1 MPDLSS
7 FSALL
12 DVKETFFTVL
22 GHNVSY
28 VEFIGTIFGLIS
40 VFLAAR
46 ANIFTWPT
54 GIINAIFFLAIFYQ
68 IHLYSDM
75 FLQMYF
81 CGMGV
86 YGWFTW
92 KYRAEHK
99 LSAIRTLTN
108 SNRLQLAAG
117 IAAVTLLLGTLISQI
132 HLLLPQIFEKP
143 ASYPYIDTFIAV
155 SSVLA
160 VILLARRIFET
171 WVLWILVDITS
182 IGLYSVKGVKL
193 IAVEYIIF
201 LCLAMLGVFS
211 WYRLWKEEDLVTGS
225 QTSPGG

>member
-1 MPDLSS
+1 MLDLSS
-7 FSALL
+7 LTMLF
-12 DVKETFFTVL
+12 DVKETFFTVFE
-22 GHNVSY
+22 HPVSY
-28 VEFIGTIFGLIS
+28 VEFIGTVLGLIS

-54 GIINAIFFLAIFYQ
+54 GIANAIFFLVIFYQ

-92 KYRAEHK
+92 KYKAEHQQ
-99 LSAIRTLTN
+99 SAIRTLSN
-108 SNRLQLAAG
+108 SNRLKLAAF
-117 IAAVTLLLGTLISQI
+117 IAVVTLVIGTLISKI
-132 HLLLPQIFEKP
+132 HLLLPQVFDHP
-143 ASYPYIDTFIAV
+143 ASYPYIDTFVAI

-171 WVLWILVDITS
+171 WVLWVLVDITS

-193 IAVEYIIF
+193 IALEYVIF
-201 LCLAMLGVFS
+201 LALAVLGVAS
-211 WYRLWKEEDLVTGS
+211 WYRLWRKEELVTVE
-225 QTSPGG
+225 

>member
-1 MPDLSS
+1 MIDLSS
-7 FSALL
+7 LQALF
-12 DVKETFFTVL
+12 DVKETFFTVFE
-22 GHNVSY
+22 HPVSY
-28 VEFIGTIFGLIS
+28 VEFIGTVLGLIS

-54 GIINAIFFLAIFYQ
+54 GIANAIFFLVIFYQ
-68 IHLYSDM
+68 IQLYSDM

-92 KYRAEHK
+92 KYKAEHQQN
-99 LSAIRTLTN
+99 AIRTLTN
-108 SNRLQLAAG
+108 PNRLKLAAF
-117 IAAVTLLLGTLISQI
+117 IVTVVLIVGTLISQI
-132 HLLLPQIFEKP
+132 HLLLPQIFVKP
-143 ASYPYIDTFIAV
+143 ASYPYIDTFIAI

-193 IAVEYIIF
+193 IALEFVIF
-201 LCLAMLGVFS
+201 LALAMLGILS
-211 WYRLWKEEDLVTGS
+211 WYRLWRKEEIVKVE
-225 QTSPGG
+225 

>member
-7 FSALL
+7 LSLL
-12 DVKETFFTVL
+12 FDVKETFFTVL
-22 GHNVSY
+22 EHPVSY
-28 VEFIGTIFGLIS
+28 VEFIGTVLGLIS

-54 GIINAIFFLAIFYQ
+54 GIANAIFFMVIFYQ

-81 CGMGV
+81 CAMGV

-92 KYRAEHK
+92 KYKAEHAQSEIQT
-99 LSAIRTLTN
+99 LSNT
-108 SNRLQLAAG
+108 NRLKLAALVV
-117 IAAVTLLLGTLISQI
+117 ITVVVIGTLISQI
-132 HLLLPQIFEKP
+132 HLLLPQIFDHP
-143 ASYPYIDTFIAV
+143 ASYPYIDTFVAV

-171 WVLWILVDITS
+171 WVLWVAVDITS
-182 IGLYSVKGVKL
+182 IGLYAVKGVKL
-193 IAVEYIIF
+193 IAVEYVIF
-201 LCLAMLGVFS
+201 LALALLGILS
-211 WYRLWKEEDLVTGS
+211 WRKLWLSRATATAG
-225 QTSPGG
+225 

>member
-7 FSALL
+7 LSLL
-12 DVKETFFTVL
+12 FDVKETFFTVL
-22 GHNVSY
+22 EHPVSY
-28 VEFIGTIFGLIS
+28 VEFIGTVLGLIS

-54 GIINAIFFLAIFYQ
+54 GIANAIFFMVIFYQ

-81 CGMGV
+81 CAMGV

-92 KYRAEHK
+92 KYRAEHAQ
-99 LSAIRTLTN
+99 SDIRTLSNT
-108 SNRLQLAAG
+108 NRLRLAAVVAG
-117 IAAVTLLLGTLISQI
+117 AVLIIGTLISQI
-132 HLLLPQIFEKP
+132 HLLLPQVFDHP
-143 ASYPYIDTFIAV
+143 ASYPYIDTFVAV

-171 WVLWILVDITS
+171 WVLWVLVDITS
-182 IGLYSVKGVKL
+182 IGLYAVKGVKL
-193 IAVEYIIF
+193 IAVEYVIF
-201 LCLAMLGVFS
+201 LALAAVGVLS
-211 WYRLWKEEDLVTGS
+211 WYKLWQARGVAPAE
-225 QTSPGG
+225 

>member
-1 MPDLSS
+1 MPDL
-7 FSALL
+7 FWLL
-12 DVKETFFTVL
+12 DVKQTFFSAF
-22 GHNVSY
+22 GHDVSY
-28 VEFIGTIFGLIS
+28 VEFMGTVLGLIS

-54 GIINAIFFLAIFYQ
+54 GIANALFFLVIFYQ
-68 IHLYSDM
+68 IQLYSDM

-92 KYRAEHK
+92 KYKAEHQQ
-99 LSAIRTLTN
+99 SAIRTL
-108 SNRLQLAAG
+108 SNKHRLLLAAL
-117 IAAVTLLLGTLISQI
+117 IMAAVLVIGTLISKI
-132 HLLLPQIFEKP
+132 HTVLPEIFEKP

-155 SSVLA
+155 SSILA

-193 IAVEYIIF
+193 IAIEFVIF
-201 LCLAMLGVFS
+201 LFLAVLGVIS
-211 WYRLWKEEDLVTGS
+211 WYRLWKEPEPT
-225 QTSPGG
+225 

>member
-7 FSALL
+7 LSLL
-12 DVKETFFTVL
+12 FDVKETFFTVFE
-22 GHNVSY
+22 HPVSY
-28 VEFIGTIFGLIS
+28 VEFIGTVLGLIS

-54 GIINAIFFLAIFYQ
+54 GIANAIFFLIIFYQ
-68 IHLYSDM
+68 IQLYSDM

-92 KYRAEHK
+92 KYKAEHEQ
-99 LSAIRTLTN
+99 SAIRTLSN
-108 SNRLQLAAG
+108 SQRLRLAVF
-117 IAAVTLLLGTLISQI
+117 IATVTVVVGTLISQI
-132 HLLLPQIFEKP
+132 HLLLPQVFEKP
-143 ASYPYIDTFIAV
+143 ASYPYIDTFIAI

-193 IAVEYIIF
+193 IALEFVIF
-201 LCLAMLGVFS
+201 LGLAVLGVHS
-211 WYRLWKEEDLVTGS
+211 WYRLWKKDELVTAEQG
-225 QTSPGG
+225 

>member
-1 MPDLSS
+1 MFDLSS
-7 FSALL
+7 IQSLF
-12 DVKETFFTVL
+12 DVKETFFTVFE
-22 GHNVSY
+22 HPVSY
-28 VEFIGTIFGLIS
+28 VEFIGTVLGLIS

-54 GIINAIFFLAIFYQ
+54 GIANAIFFLVIFYQ

-86 YGWFTW
+86 YGWFSW
-92 KYRAEHK
+92 KRKAEHHQ
-99 LSAIRTLTN
+99 SAISTLTN
-108 SNRLQLAAG
+108 TNRLRLAAF
-117 IAAVTLLLGTLISQI
+117 ITAATLLIGTLISRI
-132 HLLLPQIFEKP
+132 HLVLPQIFDHP

-155 SSVLA
+155 SSILA
-160 VILLARRIFET
+160 TILLARRIFET

-193 IAVEYIIF
+193 IALEFVIF
-201 LCLAMLGVFS
+201 LCLAMLGIFS
-211 WYRLWKEEDLVTGS
+211 WYKLWRQEQLVTVE
-225 QTSPGG
+225 

>member
-1 MPDLSS
+1 MPDL
-7 FSALL
+7 FWLL
-12 DVKETFFTVL
+12 DVKQTFFSAF
-22 GHNVSY
+22 GHDVSY
-28 VEFIGTIFGLIS
+28 VEFIGTVLGLIS

-54 GIINAIFFLAIFYQ
+54 GIANALFFLVIFYQ
-68 IHLYSDM
+68 IQLYSDM

-92 KYRAEHK
+92 KYKAEHQQ
-99 LSAIRTLTN
+99 SAIRTL
-108 SNRLQLAAG
+108 SNKHRLLLAAL
-117 IAAVTLLLGTLISQI
+117 IMAAVLVIGTLISKI
-132 HLLLPQIFEKP
+132 HTVLPQIFEKP

-155 SSVLA
+155 SSILA

-193 IAVEYIIF
+193 IAIEFVIF
-201 LCLAMLGVFS
+201 LFLAVLGVIS
-211 WYRLWKEEDLVTGS
+211 WYRLWKEPEPT
-225 QTSPGG
+225 

>member
-7 FSALL
+7 LSLL
-12 DVKETFFTVL
+12 FDVKETFFTVL
-22 GHNVSY
+22 EHPVSY
-28 VEFIGTIFGLIS
+28 VEFIGTVLGLIS

-54 GIINAIFFLAIFYQ
+54 GIANAIFFMVIFYQ

-92 KYRAEHK
+92 KYRAEHAQ
-99 LSAIRTLTN
+99 SDIRTLSN
-108 SNRLQLAAG
+108 KNRLKLAALVV
-117 IAAVTLLLGTLISQI
+117 VTVLVIGTLISQI
-132 HLLLPQIFEKP
+132 HLLLPQVFDHP
-143 ASYPYIDTFIAV
+143 ASYPYIDTFVAV

-171 WVLWILVDITS
+171 WVLWVLVDITS
-182 IGLYSVKGVKL
+182 IGLYAVKGVKL
-193 IAVEYIIF
+193 IAVEYVIF
-201 LCLAMLGVFS
+201 LALALLGILS
-211 WYRLWKEEDLVTGS
+211 WRKLWRRREVATAG
-225 QTSPGG
+225 